1 MLPYTKA
8 TDSKAKTYI
17 IDIRTH
23 IKPTNKQL
31 YVHASSHHPPS
42 ILAAISKGETHRY
55 LRTNSDANNFKK
67 MTLNLIHRLKHRQYK
82 QNQILKHGYEIKFNQ
97 RPESLT
103 KRKQKEPKLVFTTN
117 YCDDI
122 IKCVLKK
129 HWKLIE
135 QNETLREIS
144 RNYLYSHSKQTHP

>member
-1 MLPYTKA
+1 MKSVIQNSFLDVTLYKGNRFQ
-8 TDSKAKTYI
+8 SHNI
-17 IDIRTH
+17 LDIRTH

-31 YVHASSHHPPS
+31 YVHASSYHPPS

-55 LRTNSDANNFKK
+55 LRTNSDENNFEK
-67 MTLNLIHRLKHRQYK
+67 MTLNLVHRLKHRGYR
-82 QNQILKHGYEIKFNQ
+82 QNQILKHVQEVKFNQ

-122 IKCVLKK
+122 RRIKCA
-129 HWKLIE
+129 H
-135 QNETLREIS
+135 
-144 RNYLYSHSKQTHP
+144 